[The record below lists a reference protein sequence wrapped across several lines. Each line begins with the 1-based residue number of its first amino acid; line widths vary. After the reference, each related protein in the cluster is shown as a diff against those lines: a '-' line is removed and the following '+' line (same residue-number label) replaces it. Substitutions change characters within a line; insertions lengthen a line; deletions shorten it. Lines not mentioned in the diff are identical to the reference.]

1 MGGAE
6 QLAIIDGLELGWG
19 SLLLRPYVFAFLA
32 IYLTVAA
39 AAWGWRRAVAFTGW
53 AGGVALA
60 AEWASTR
67 VGVPFGLY
75 HYTGETV
82 GRELYLSN
90 VPFFDPLSFTF
101 LSYASLGLAGLLL
114 GRVGGTVTA
123 PVEGQGVGLPGASR
137 AARLRLAGL
146 TGVLMMWLDVV
157 IDPLAV
163 RGDRWFLGRI
173 FYYPEPGWYFGV
185 PTANFVGWVVVGAV
199 IAWGWGLL
207 GPRVGGSPPTWA
219 ARLPARRYHALVLY
233 YLVLAFNLGVTAAV
247 AEPALFWAGA
257 LLHVPLAGVVVC
269 SLRSREQAGSLST
282 RDGRPQMSSC
292 ERAQ

>member
-1 MGGAE
+1 MGGAD
-6 QLAIIDGLELGWG
+6 QLAVIEGLRLGWG

-32 IYLTVAA
+32 VYLAVATI
-39 AAWGWRRAVAFTGW
+39 AWGWRRAVAFIGW
-53 AGGVALA
+53 AGGLALA

-75 HYTGETV
+75 HYTGATA

-101 LSYASLGLAGLLL
+101 LSYASLGLAGHVL
-114 GRVGGTVTA
+114 GMPPATRRDGGIWPA
-123 PVEGQGVGLPGASR
+123 GVEPG
-137 AARLRLAGL
+137 ARLRLAGL

-185 PTANFVGWVVVGAV
+185 PTSNFLGWVVVGAA
-199 IAWGWGLL
+199 IAGGWSLFAD
-207 GPRVGGSPPTWA
+207 RIGGSPPAWA
-219 ARLPARRYHALVLY
+219 ARLPGRRYHAVVLY
-233 YLVLAFNLGVTAAV
+233 YLVLAFNLAVTAAV
-247 AEPALFWAGA
+247 AEPALFWTGA
-257 LLHVPLAGVVVC
+257 LLHVPLAVVVVC
-269 SLRSREQAGSLST
+269 SVRSREQPGPAPIRAGH
-282 RDGRPQMSSC
+282 
-292 ERAQ
+292 RA